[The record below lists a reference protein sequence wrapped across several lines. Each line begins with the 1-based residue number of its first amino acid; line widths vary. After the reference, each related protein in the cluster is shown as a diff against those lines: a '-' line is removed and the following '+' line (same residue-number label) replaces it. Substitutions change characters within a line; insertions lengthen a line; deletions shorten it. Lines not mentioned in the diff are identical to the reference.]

1 MDVRNA
7 SPLDGAPRKIRNC
20 GICVDIDSA
29 AARLL
34 EFPMQLPHQE
44 NSQIAYSHQE
54 NVNGLTMT
62 CKHLNKIENM
72 PDKPELHVP

>member
-1 MDVRNA
+1 M
-7 SPLDGAPRKIRNC
+7 
-20 GICVDIDSA
+20 
-29 AARLL
+29 LL
-34 EFPMQLPHQE
+34 ETPYL
-44 NSQIAYSHQE
+44 HQE